1 MSQFT
6 KLALGAAA
14 VIVAIVLFVVLRPDG
29 EDGEE
34 ANPTPATE
42 TTAEET
48 TTEAA
53 TGEETTTEDTT
64 TEETTTTE
72 PPAPPPPQRIRAR
85 FQDGEVVGG
94 IKEVDVDRNQQVV
107 VLVQSDVA
115 DEVHVHGYNL
125 SAEVAP
131 GRPARIAFDADVV
144 GRFEIELESRSL
156 QLVDLRVRP

>member
-1 MSQFT
+1 MSQLT
-6 KLALGAAA
+6 KLGIAAAA
-14 VIVAIVLFVVLRPDG
+14 VIVAVVLFVLLRPDG
-29 EDGEE
+29 DDGDE
-34 ANPTPATE
+34 ASPTPATE
-42 TTAEET
+42 TTGTSEAAQTNETTIEET
-48 TTEAA
+48 STQ
-53 TGEETTTEDTT
+53 DTT
-64 TEETTTTE
+64 TAETTTTG
-72 PPAPPPPQRIRAR
+72 PQPERISVR

-131 GRPARIAFDADVV
+131 GQPTRIAFDADVV
-144 GRFEIELESRSL
+144 GRFEIELEDRAL

>member
-1 MSQFT
+1 MSQLT
-6 KLALGAAA
+6 KLGIAAAA
-14 VIVAIVLFVVLRPDG
+14 VIVAVVLFVLLRPDG
-29 EDGEE
+29 DDGDE
-34 ANPTPATE
+34 ASPTPATE
-42 TTAEET
+42 TTGTSEAAQTNETTIEET
-48 TTEAA
+48 STQ
-53 TGEETTTEDTT
+53 DTT
-64 TEETTTTE
+64 TAETTTTTGPQPE
-72 PPAPPPPQRIRAR
+72 PISVR

-144 GRFEIELESRSL
+144 GRFEIELEDRAL